1 MSKIIDRIAIFLAE
15 RQYRHDLQ
23 RLEDIIMNKTT
34 TYKIMKRVIDSGL
47 KRGNLDK
54 EDVMLKLDVFL
65 IGNRISIDEYQELVD
80 LMGTES
86 ESNA

>member
-1 MSKIIDRIAIFLAE
+1 MSKIVDLIAIFLAE

-23 RLEDIIMNKTT
+23 RLEDIIMYKTT
-34 TYKIMKRVIDSGL
+34 TYKLMKRVIDSGL

-65 IGNRISIDEYQELVD
+65 IGNRISIEEYQELAE
-80 LMGTES
+80 LMGGGED
-86 ESNA
+86 A